1 MEFEIPSKVFETRDY
16 DDTLDRIKTQNRQ
29 LGQFLGKASKS
40 SDREKVV
47 YESRKKTLVVYKEK
61 IEGLV
66 EASKFVS
73 TPKKKG
79 SGLTDVIYYS
89 SFDDLCSQLTELC
102 IVKHAGNNGVDNDI
116 NAILDELLE
125 KNAITK
131 TEYNTLYNKI
141 FS

>member
-1 MEFEIPSKVFETRDY
+1 MFESYR
-16 DDTLDRIKTQNRQ
+16 
-29 LGQFLGKASKS
+29 
-40 SDREKVV
+40 
-47 YESRKKTLVVYKEK
+47 KTLVVYKEK

-79 SGLTDVIYYS
+79 LGIKKVTDVIYYS

-102 IVKHAGNNGVDNDI
+102 IVKQAGNNGVDNDI

-141 FS
+141 FYEIK